1 MKRMD
6 VGVITA
12 IVGGLVSIITGGIG
26 YYSGKSKDELT
37 DRELLSKDEQTF
49 RAELR
54 EELKANKEEI
64 ARLSQEVIILRQE
77 NMELVTENRLLNVKV
92 EHLVEQLSRYS
103 VDGTRMDRRWG
114 DEESS

>member
-1 MKRMD
+1 MD
-6 VGVITA
+6 AGVITA
-12 IVGGLVSIITGGIG
+12 LVGGVVSIITGGIG
-26 YYSGKSKDELT
+26 YISGKSKDKVA

-54 EELKANKEEI
+54 EELKINKEEI
-64 ARLSQEVIILRQE
+64 ARLSHEVIILRQE
-77 NMELVTENRLLNVKV
+77 NMELVAENKLLNIKV

-103 VDGTRMDRRWG
+103 VDETRKDRGWGG